1 MSYYIFK
8 VVIIGIIIVIITE
21 TAKFNLKL
29 AALITAMPIVTLLCI
44 FWMYYEGMEKKE
56 ISEYVFSTLKYL
68 IPTIPMFIL
77 FPILIER
84 TNFYITIFLC
94 CLSIMLLIYLL
105 KFKAEKYV
113 SALNCIFYR
122 FSFARSSGHVSFKFL
137 KRILILLTL

>member
-8 VVIIGIIIVIITE
+8 VVITSLLVVKITE

-29 AALITAMPIVTLLCI
+29 AVLITAMPIVTLLCI
-44 FWMYYEGMEKKE
+44 FWMYYEGIEKKE

-68 IPTIPMFIL
+68 IPTIPVFVL

-84 TNFYITIFLC
+84 TNFYISVFLC

-105 KFKAEKYV
+105 
-113 SALNCIFYR
+113 NFYCNLFR
-122 FSFARSSGHVSFKFL
+122 N
-137 KRILILLTL
+137 

>member
-8 VVIIGIIIVIITE
+8 VVITGIIVVIITE

-44 FWMYYEGMEKKE
+44 FWMYYEGIEKKE
-56 ISEYVFSTLKYL
+56 ISEYVFSTLKFL

-84 TNFYITIFLC
+84 TNFYITVFLC
-94 CLSIMLLIYLL
+94 CLSVMLLIYLL
-105 KFKAEKYV
+105 NF
-113 SALNCIFYR
+113 
-122 FSFARSSGHVSFKFL
+122 FL
-137 KRILILLTL
+137 HFFRN

>member
-8 VVIIGIIIVIITE
+8 VVITGIIVVIITE
-21 TAKFNLKL
+21 IAKFNLKL

-68 IPTIPMFIL
+68 IPTIPMFVL

-84 TNFYITIFLC
+84 TNFYITVFLC
-94 CLSIMLLIYLL
+94 CLSIILLIYLL
-105 KFKAEKYV
+105 SIYFNFFFSR
-113 SALNCIFYR
+113 SAKPNF
-122 FSFARSSGHVSFKFL
+122 FSF
-137 KRILILLTL
+137 LLWKNIY

>member
-8 VVIIGIIIVIITE
+8 VVITGIIVVIITE

-44 FWMYYEGMEKKE
+44 FWMYYEGIEKKE
-56 ISEYVFSTLKYL
+56 ISEYVFNTLKYL
-68 IPTIPMFIL
+68 IPTIPMFVL

-84 TNFYITIFLC
+84 TNFYITVLLC

-105 KFKAEKYV
+105 
-113 SALNCIFYR
+113 SFYFNFFR
-122 FSFARSSGHVSFKFL
+122 N
-137 KRILILLTL
+137 

>member
-8 VVIIGIIIVIITE
+8 VVITGIIVVIITE

-44 FWMYYEGMEKKE
+44 FWMYYEGIEKNE

-77 FPILIER
+77 FPILIEK
-84 TNFYITIFLC
+84 TNFFITVFLC
-94 CLSIMLLIYLL
+94 CLSIMLLIYI
-105 KFKAEKYV
+105 
-113 SALNCIFYR
+113 LNLYFNFFR
-122 FSFARSSGHVSFKFL
+122 N
-137 KRILILLTL
+137 